1 MAQPPVVTAEM
12 ARSHRLRAHH
22 LAAPLPP
29 GAYCEAAAACG
40 LQNSPPGAFETALF
54 ARVQGASPA
63 GIRRALYEEKSL
75 LQAWSLRGAPAVFPT
90 RDSDVFLCALQGAH
104 SEQPWV
110 YTRGIGLALGRL
122 SMTVQQLWPLVRG
135 AAQQCLGRQAI
146 VGKPALDAAVAALV
160 LPQLP
165 VEKQPVWNSPSPYG
179 RPDVQ
184 TLGGAVASF
193 LLRPCAFER
202 LVVFGRRQGALP
214 VFTSP
219 EAWLGAP
226 LPPPRPDAALRL
238 ARRFVHCYGP
248 TTPAAFQSWLGASP
262 AQARRMWA
270 AVAPETRPVSLAGR
284 TAYVLAQDMPGLL
297 AAAPAQ
303 PQLLL
308 LGPHDP
314 YLDVHGP
321 REKAL
326 LLPDAAR
333 HKAVWQ
339 TVSNPGVLLQA
350 GAVAGVWRQSAQGKG
365 LALRFTLFAP
375 LSSAGRAQVQAL
387 AQRYAAFRGQHLA
400 ACTLEE

>member
-1 MAQPPVVTAEM
+1 MAQLPVVTAEM

-135 AAQQCLGRQAI
+135 AAQQCLGRQVI

-165 VEKQPVWNSPSPYG
+165 VEKQPVWNSPSP
-179 RPDVQ
+179 
-184 TLGGAVASF
+184 
-193 LLRPCAFER
+193 
-202 LVVFGRRQGALP
+202 
-214 VFTSP
+214 
-219 EAWLGAP
+219 
-226 LPPPRPDAALRL
+226 
-238 ARRFVHCYGP
+238 
-248 TTPAAFQSWLGASP
+248 
-262 AQARRMWA
+262 
-270 AVAPETRPVSLAGR
+270 
-284 TAYVLAQDMPGLL
+284 
-297 AAAPAQ
+297 
-303 PQLLL
+303 
-308 LGPHDP
+308 
-314 YLDVHGP
+314 
-321 REKAL
+321 
-326 LLPDAAR
+326 
-333 HKAVWQ
+333 
-339 TVSNPGVLLQA
+339 
-350 GAVAGVWRQSAQGKG
+350 
-365 LALRFTLFAP
+365 
-375 LSSAGRAQVQAL
+375 
-387 AQRYAAFRGQHLA
+387 
-400 ACTLEE
+400 

>member
-1 MAQPPVVTAEM
+1 M
-12 ARSHRLRAHH
+12 
-22 LAAPLPP
+22 
-29 GAYCEAAAACG
+29 
-40 LQNSPPGAFETALF
+40 
-54 ARVQGASPA
+54 
-63 GIRRALYEEKSL
+63 
-75 LQAWSLRGAPAVFPT
+75 
-90 RDSDVFLCALQGAH
+90 
-104 SEQPWV
+104 
-110 YTRGIGLALGRL
+110 
-122 SMTVQQLWPLVRG
+122 
-135 AAQQCLGRQAI
+135 
-146 VGKPALDAAVAALV
+146 GKPALDAAVAALV

-339 TVSNPGVLLQA
+339 TISNPGVLLQA

-375 LSSAGRAQVQAL
+375 LSSAGCAQVQAL
-387 AQRYAAFRGQHLA
+387 AQRYAAFRGQPLA

>member
-135 AAQQCLGRQAI
+135 AAQQCLGRQVI

-214 VFTSP
+214 TFTSP
-219 EAWLGAP
+219 RAWLGAP
-226 LPPPRPDAALRL
+226 LAAPRPDAAAAL
-238 ARRFVHCYGP
+238 ARRFLHCYGP
-248 TTPAAFQSWLGASP
+248 ATPAAFQSWLGACP
-262 AQARRMWA
+262 AQAKRMWA

-387 AQRYAAFRGQHLA
+387 AQRYAAFRGQPLA

>member
-1 MAQPPVVTAEM
+1 MAQLPVVGCAGWRAATAR
-12 ARSHRLRAHH
+12 ARTTWPPRA
-22 LAAPLPP
+22 AGPL
-29 GAYCEAAAACG
+29 EAAAACG

-165 VEKQPVWNSPSPYG
+165 VEKQPVWNSP
-179 RPDVQ
+179 RPM
-184 TLGGAVASF
+184 ASRRRRWAGCRF
-193 LLRPCAFER
+193 LRPCAFER

-284 TAYVLAQDMPGLL
+284 TAYVLAQDMP
-297 AAAPAQ
+297 
-303 PQLLL
+303 
-308 LGPHDP
+308 
-314 YLDVHGP
+314 
-321 REKAL
+321 
-326 LLPDAAR
+326 
-333 HKAVWQ
+333 
-339 TVSNPGVLLQA
+339 
-350 GAVAGVWRQSAQGKG
+350 
-365 LALRFTLFAP
+365 
-375 LSSAGRAQVQAL
+375 
-387 AQRYAAFRGQHLA
+387 
-400 ACTLEE
+400 